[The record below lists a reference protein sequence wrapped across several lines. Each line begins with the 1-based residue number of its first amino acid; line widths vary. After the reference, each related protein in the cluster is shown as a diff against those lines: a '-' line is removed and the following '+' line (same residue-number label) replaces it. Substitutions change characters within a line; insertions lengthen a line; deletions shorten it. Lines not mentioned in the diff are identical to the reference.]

1 MRLKWDES
9 AWEEYT
15 EIQARDK
22 QMLKRINMLVKDTMR
37 SPFEGIGKPEGL
49 KWNLQGYWSRRI
61 DDANRLVYTVKRN
74 SETGEDELII
84 ASCRYHYDD

>member
-22 QMLKRINMLVKDTMR
+22 QMLKRINMLVKDAMR

-49 KWNLQGYWSRRI
+49 KWNLQGSGAVALTMRTALYI
-61 DDANRLVYTVKRN
+61 L
-74 SETGEDELII
+74 
-84 ASCRYHYDD
+84 

>member
-1 MRLKWDES
+1 MKLKWDES

-22 QMLKRINMLVKDTMR
+22 QMLKRINMLVKDAMR

-49 KWNLQGYWSRRI
+49 KWNLQGYWSGYLRF
-61 DDANRLVYTVKRN
+61 DVGL
-74 SETGEDELII
+74 GEG
-84 ASCRYHYDD
+84 SVVVP

>member
-1 MRLKWDES
+1 MKLKWDES

-22 QMLKRINMLVKDTMR
+22 QMLKRINMLVKDAMR

-49 KWNLQGYWSRRI
+49 KWKLAEDSECGRAGLLGGGTPSRSRQI
-61 DDANRLVYTVKRN
+61 
-74 SETGEDELII
+74 
-84 ASCRYHYDD
+84 